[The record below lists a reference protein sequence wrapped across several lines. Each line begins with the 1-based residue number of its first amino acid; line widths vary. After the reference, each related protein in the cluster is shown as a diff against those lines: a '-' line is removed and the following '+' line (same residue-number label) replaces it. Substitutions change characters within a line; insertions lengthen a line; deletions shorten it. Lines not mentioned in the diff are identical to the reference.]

1 MGWCIDHPTLAIPET
16 QMNDFTTGR
25 PARRSKD
32 KRIAAII
39 ASGLL
44 ALVAL
49 GFIGAGGVSLWA
61 DSKKDEQGYIATGSD
76 RFNTDTAALATEN
89 LDLDLDGAESLVDEG
104 VYGKVRI
111 KAESKDGKQLF
122 VGIARTSAVNDYLRG
137 SAHDIIDDV
146 EYSPFHV
153 EYRTE
158 SGDASPGVPGAKR
171 FWDASVQGAGEQSLV
186 WDVEDG
192 DWSVVVMNADG
203 TPGVDAG
210 VSVGAS
216 VSWLDEVGKI
226 AMTTGFILLILAGG
240 LLYVGVRQRPQ
251 SPLGGT
257 DQATVSVA

>member
-1 MGWCIDHPTLAIPET
+1 
-16 QMNDFTTGR
+16 MNQFTTGQ
-25 PARRSKD
+25 PARKSKN

-44 ALVAL
+44 ALVAVV
-49 GFIGAGGVSLWA
+49 FVGAGGAALWA

-111 KAESKDGKQLF
+111 KAESKDGKPLF

-137 SAHDIIDDV
+137 SAHAIIDDV
-146 EYSPFHV
+146 DYSPFHV
-153 EYRTE
+153 EYRAE
-158 SGDASPGVPGAKR
+158 SGNASPGVPGAKR

-192 DWSVVVMNADG
+192 NWSVVVMNADG

-216 VSWLDEVGKI
+216 VSWLDEVAKI
-226 AMTTGFILLILAGG
+226 SMTTGFILLIVAGG

-251 SPLGGT
+251 SPLGNT
-257 DQATVSVA
+257 EQATVAVA